1 VGKPHGRRPLRIP
14 MHRWKDIEMNL
25 QEIYCEGVDWIDLAQ
40 DWNKWEDFVN
50 AVQHL
55 RIPLNVGNCL
65 TS

>member
-1 VGKPHGRRPLRIP
+1 